1 MIRELLAD
9 RDTRRYFVGQTFS
22 LFGDT
27 SMWLAAG
34 IWVKQ
39 LTGSDAAAGMTYF
52 FFALPAVAAP
62 LFGLL
67 VDRVRRRRLLIGV
80 NLAGALVVLSL
91 LGVAGPEQL
100 WLLYAVMVLYGCCEC
115 LVGAAQQALLA
126 TFVPTRLL
134 ADANATLRTI
144 REGLRIVAPLAGAAL
159 FAWAGGAAIAVVDA
173 ITFLVAAWCLWRM
186 RIVEPR
192 PERTPGTR
200 MAAELAAGFRFLT
213 GKVDLRR
220 LTIGAAVAMTV
231 FGFTESA
238 VYAVLERGLQ
248 KPPEFFGVLASVQGV
263 GSVVGGVTA
272 ALLLRRR
279 AEHEVVAA
287 GLVASA
293 IGVLCW
299 TLPSLP
305 AVLAGAAAGGLGL
318 PWIVIG
324 ALTLLQRRAPN
335 NLQGRVYTSFDV
347 TTTVPQ
353 TASIAL
359 GASLITVLDHRVLLI
374 AEAVVLLLSTALVL
388 RIRTADRTRLDPEVS
403 PCPTT

>member
-1 MIRELLAD
+1 MIRDLLAD
-9 RDTRRYFVGQTFS
+9 RDTRLYFIGQTFS

-27 SMWLAAG
+27 SLWLATG

-67 VDRVRRRRLLIGV
+67 VDRVRRRRLLIWV
-80 NLAGALVVLSL
+80 NLGGAVVVLSL
-91 LGVAGPEQL
+91 LGVAGPGQL

-115 LVGAAQQALLA
+115 LVGAGQQALLA

-186 RIVEPR
+186 RVDEPR
-192 PERTPGTR
+192 PVRTLGTR

-213 GKVDLRR
+213 DRIALRR

-238 VYAVLERGLQ
+238 VYAVLERGLHR
-248 KPPEFFGVLASVQGV
+248 PPAFFGVLASVQGV
-263 GSVVGGVTA
+263 GSVLGGVTA

-279 AEHEVVAA
+279 AEHEVVTA
-287 GLVASA
+287 GLVATA

-305 AVLAGAAAGGLGL
+305 VVLLGAAACGLGL

-335 NLQGRVYTSFDV
+335 ALQGRVYTSFDV
-347 TTTVPQ
+347 ATTVPQ

-374 AEAVVLLLSTALVL
+374 AEAVVLLLSAALVS
-388 RIRTADRTRLDPEVS
+388 RIRTADRVAA
-403 PCPTT
+403 